1 MAFTVFLSAYSGGIR
16 SDAVIGFGSNGIPS
30 AVCKGPFSSAVETL
44 PSGSYTGSLTFLIW
58 PTGSDIAFFDDN
70 SCVVAFDYKAVYP
83 GGVVTGSV
91 TSSVRCSHIEIPNTD
106 LGVYYSSIQIL
117 NLRVYSSSLGCPPPS
132 SVECDESNPC
142 PEGERCVDGVCE
154 PCESIQATHYQIRWE
169 FDRIVAL
176 DSDGNSGNY
185 HLSQIFQIPS
195 GGVDDVVHRFAGF
208 LAPYVSSRIRFCD
221 ANGAIKPYRG
231 SGYIAHVLNAD
242 GSGTLMGNTSF
253 SASNPDVLYTAV
265 TPLTQALADGAGTT
279 SVNTLVSFS
288 ASDEVLSD
296 DCETIEP
303 PGDDDDD
310 EVELPEG
317 EEPPDG
323 EDPPGKKDGEKGK
336 RKDDPDLVET
346 CECYDIINQRLT
358 DINNNIAI
366 LNDNILEQMQVHNDT
381 FAILITKMQEWT
393 RYLSSQWREIMF
405 EKDKYDN
412 LRQKRLKQFLTSGSG
427 EKIADSVQRATDA
440 LYVSDSGS
448 AHDGDSIAD
457 LHDSVFHSSLNENMS
472 ITDAIENIE
481 PVHIE
486 NEYRTQSH
494 RVIDNFDSTQNL

>member
-1 MAFTVFLSAYSGGIR
+1 MSSLAFCFRTSTGKEESYFQSGVYGVNSDVNSEFFGSIRCSTSLSKYTPYTSLVGCYFRGTSYDDYPRGVPTPSFPLALTLFLWGSGNTIRYDFVLDNLSAEFTFPTPFPHTSLFSPSFAAYY
-16 SDAVIGFGSNGIPS
+16 GS
-30 AVCKGPFSSAVETL
+30 A
-44 PSGSYTGSLTFLIW
+44 
-58 PTGSDIAFFDDN
+58 
-70 SCVVAFDYKAVYP
+70 
-83 GGVVTGSV
+83 
-91 TSSVRCSHIEIPNTD
+91 D
-106 LGVYYSSIQIL
+106 L
-117 NLRVYSSSLGCPPPS
+117 
-132 SVECDESNPC
+132 
-142 PEGERCVDGVCE
+142 
-154 PCESIQATHYQIRWE
+154 CESIQATHYQIRWE

-185 HLSQIFQIPS
+185 HLSQIFPIPS

-242 GSGTLMGNTSF
+242 GSGALMGNTSF
-253 SASNPDVLYTAV
+253 SASSPDVLYTAV
-265 TPLTQALADGAGTT
+265 TPLTQSLADGVGTT

-303 PGDDDDD
+303 PGDEDD

-317 EEPPDG
+317 EDPPDG
-323 EDPPGKKDGEKGK
+323 EDPPERKDGEKGK
-336 RKDDPDLVET
+336 RKDDPDPVET

-393 RYLSSQWREIMF
+393 RYLSGQWREIMF
-405 EKDKYDN
+405 EKNKYDD

-440 LYVSDSGS
+440 LYVSDSDS
-448 AHDGDSIAD
+448 VHDGDSIAD
-457 LHDSVFHSSLNENMS
+457 LHDSVFHSSINSDFS

>member
-1 MAFTVFLSAYSGGIR
+1 MSSLFFCFRTNEGMGSTEESYAQSGLYSVVSDSNSEFFGRIRCASSITKDGTGTQLLACYFRSAYNSYPPKVPTPSFPLAVTLFLNDGGNSIRYDFVLDNLSDSFVFPSPFPHYSLSYPSFTVFY
-16 SDAVIGFGSNGIPS
+16 
-30 AVCKGPFSSAVETL
+30 
-44 PSGSYTGSLTFLIW
+44 
-58 PTGSDIAFFDDN
+58 
-70 SCVVAFDYKAVYP
+70 
-83 GGVVTGSV
+83 GSV
-91 TSSVRCSHIEIPNTD
+91 P
-106 LGVYYSSIQIL
+106 
-117 NLRVYSSSLGCPPPS
+117 
-132 SVECDESNPC
+132 
-142 PEGERCVDGVCE
+142 CE
-154 PCESIQATHYQIRWE
+154 PIQATHYQIRWE
-169 FDRIVAL
+169 FDRIVTL

-185 HLSQIFQIPS
+185 YLSPIFSIPA

-221 ANGAIKPYRG
+221 ASGNIRPYRG

-242 GSGTLMGNTSF
+242 GSGYIFGGSPF
-253 SASNPDVLYTAV
+253 SASSPDVLYTAV
-265 TPLTQALADGAGTT
+265 TALTQSLADGDGTT

-288 ASDEVLSD
+288 ASDEILD
-296 DCETIEP
+296 GDCETIEP

-317 EEPPDG
+317 EDPPDG
-323 EDPPGKKDGEKGK
+323 EDPPEKKEGEKGK
-336 RKDDPDLVET
+336 RKDDPDSVET

-393 RYLSSQWREIMF
+393 RYLSNQWREIML
-405 EKDKYDN
+405 EKNKFDD
-412 LRQKRLKQFLTSGSG
+412 LRQKRFKQFLTSDSG

-440 LYVSDSGS
+440 LYVSHSGS
-448 AHDGDSIAD
+448 AHDGDSVAD
-457 LHDSVFHSSLNENMS
+457 LHNSVFHSSINEDMS

-481 PVHIE
+481 PVTIE

-494 RVIDNFDSTQNL
+494 RVIDNIDSTQNL

>member
-1 MAFTVFLSAYSGGIR
+1 MYERYTQYRGVSGSCNIVDYDNYTFYSCGPYEWHGDLGPYHYRRWQYHEVVLQSGESIVYYKSNASGEKLSPLASLFGPYSGPWDTGCLDFGTHIII
-16 SDAVIGFGSNGIPS
+16 SKFAVPVPGFCADGN
-30 AVCKGPFSSAVETL
+30 
-44 PSGSYTGSLTFLIW
+44 
-58 PTGSDIAFFDDN
+58 
-70 SCVVAFDYKAVYP
+70 
-83 GGVVTGSV
+83 
-91 TSSVRCSHIEIPNTD
+91 RC
-106 LGVYYSSIQIL
+106 
-117 NLRVYSSSLGCPPPS
+117 
-132 SVECDESNPC
+132 VECD
-142 PEGERCVDGVCE
+142 CE
-154 PCESIQATHYQIRWE
+154 PIQATHYQIRWE
-169 FDRIVAL
+169 FDRIVTL

-185 HLSQIFQIPS
+185 YLSQIFPIPP

-242 GSGTLMGNTSF
+242 GSGALMGNTSF
-253 SASNPDVLYTAV
+253 SASSPDVLYTAV
-265 TPLTQALADGAGTT
+265 TPLTQSLADGVGTT

-288 ASDEVLSD
+288 VSDEVLSD

-303 PGDDDDD
+303 FDDEDD

-317 EEPPDG
+317 EEPPEG
-323 EDPPGKKDGEKGK
+323 ENPPGKKDGEKGK
-336 RKDDPDLVET
+336 RKDDPDPVET

-393 RYLSSQWREIMF
+393 RYLAGQWREIMF
-405 EKDKYDN
+405 EKDKYDD
-412 LRQKRLKQFLTSGSG
+412 LRQKRLEQFLTSGSG

-440 LYVSDSGS
+440 LYVSDSDS
-448 AHDGDSIAD
+448 VHDGDSIAD
-457 LHDSVFHSSLNENMS
+457 LHDSVFHSSVNPDFS
-472 ITDAIENIE
+472 ITDAVENIE

-494 RVIDNFDSTQNL
+494 RVVDNFDSTQNL

>member
-1 MAFTVFLSAYSGGIR
+1 MSNLAFCFATNKGIGSPEESYFWSDLYSVV
-16 SDAVIGFGSNGIPS
+16 SDVNSEYFGKI
-30 AVCKGPFSSAVETL
+30 K
-44 PSGSYTGSLTFLIW
+44 
-58 PTGSDIAFFDDN
+58 
-70 SCVVAFDYKAVYP
+70 CV
-83 GGVVTGSV
+83 
-91 TSSVRCSHIEIPNTD
+91 
-106 LGVYYSSIQIL
+106 SSISKTASGTHL
-117 NLRVYSSSLGCPPPS
+117 LGCYFRASDHDNYPPGVPTPS
-132 SVECDESNPC
+132 FPLAVTLWLVGSGQYIRYDFVLNSINDNFVFPSPFPHYSLINPYF
-142 PEGERCVDGVCE
+142 EVFYGSGVPACQ
-154 PCESIQATHYQIRWE
+154 PIQATHYQIRWE
-169 FDRIVAL
+169 FDRIVTL

-185 HLSQIFQIPS
+185 YLSPIFPIPP

-208 LAPYVSSRIRFCD
+208 LAPYVASRIRFCD
-221 ANGAIKPYRG
+221 ANGNIKPYRG
-231 SGYIAHVLNAD
+231 SGYIAHALNAD
-242 GSGTLMGNTSF
+242 GSGSLFGNTSF
-253 SASNPDVLYTAV
+253 SASGSDVLYTAV
-265 TPLTQALADGAGTT
+265 TPLTQALADGVGTA

-288 ASDEVLSD
+288 VSDEVLSD

-317 EEPPDG
+317 EDPPDG
-323 EDPPGKKDGEKGK
+323 EDPPEKKDGEKGK
-336 RKDDPDLVET
+336 RKDDPDSVET

-393 RYLSSQWREIMF
+393 RYLSGQWREIMF
-405 EKDKYDN
+405 EKNKFDD

-440 LYVSDSGS
+440 LYVSASGS

-457 LHDSVFHSSLNENMS
+457 LHESVFHSSLNADMS

-481 PVHIE
+481 PVTIE

-494 RVIDNFDSTQNL
+494 RVIDNFDSTQSL

>member
-1 MAFTVFLSAYSGGIR
+1 MNLFYSGAWLKSTRNKTLTGISAGGWSADVAQSPGFWTEDSANASPWSYSNTSSGKDERLTYFVTPVSGIFDTYPNLVMRFWVDDAEFGYQEFVFDRNTVYPCTMQYYLSA
-16 SDAVIGFGSNGIPS
+16 DQ
-30 AVCKGPFSSAVETL
+30 
-44 PSGSYTGSLTFLIW
+44 
-58 PTGSDIAFFDDN
+58 
-70 SCVVAFDYKAVYP
+70 
-83 GGVVTGSV
+83 GGV
-91 TSSVRCSHIEIPNTD
+91 RQ
-106 LGVYYSSIQIL
+106 IQISGL
-117 NLRVYSSSLGCPPPS
+117 DSSS
-132 SVECDESNPC
+132 CD
-142 PEGERCVDGVCE
+142 
-154 PCESIQATHYQIRWE
+154 SIQATHYQIRWE
-169 FDRIVAL
+169 FDRIVTL

-185 HLSQIFQIPS
+185 HLSQIFPIPA

-208 LAPYVSSRIRFCD
+208 LAPYVASRIRFCD

-242 GSGTLMGNTSF
+242 GSGTLMGSSSF
-253 SASNPDVLYTAV
+253 SASSPDVLYTAV

-288 ASDEVLSD
+288 ESDEVLSD

-303 PGDDDDD
+303 PGDDDD

-317 EEPPDG
+317 EDPPDG
-323 EDPPGKKDGEKGK
+323 QDPPAKKDGEKGK
-336 RKDDPDLVET
+336 RKDDPDTVET

-366 LNDNILEQMQVHNDT
+366 LNDNMLEQMQVHNDT
-381 FAILITKMQEWT
+381 FAVLITKMQEWT
-393 RYLSSQWREIMF
+393 RYLSGQWREIMF
-405 EKDKYDN
+405 EKNKFDD
-412 LRQKRLKQFLTSGSG
+412 LRQKRLKQFFTSGSG

-440 LYVSDSGS
+440 LYVSDSDS

-457 LHDSVFHSSLNENMS
+457 LHNSVLHSTLNEDMS
-472 ITDAIENIE
+472 ITDVIENIE